1 MWKIEEDLKLE
12 ADEFT
17 PLRDVVC
24 NSIRRAILTGQMEP
38 GTRLL
43 EVHLADTLGVS
54 RTPVREAIRKLEQE
68 GLVIIRPRRGAE
80 VARITAP
87 QMRDMME
94 VRIIMDVLAAK
105 LAAGRADA
113 AAIEEI
119 KAVEE
124 QFEEEIR
131 NGDLHSIVEADTRF
145 HAAIAAAGGN
155 RKLIEINR
163 EMEDQVNRYRY
174 ETDKIVETRP
184 DLVREHTAV
193 IKAIEAGDPEAA
205 GIAAR
210 AHVTR
215 QVDVFLKK
223 FPEE

>member
-94 VRIIMDVLAAK
+94 VRIMMDVLAAE

-131 NGDLHSIVEADTRF
+131 NGDLHRIVEADTRF

-174 ETDKIVETRP
+174 ETDKLEETRP

-193 IKAIEAGDPEAA
+193 IKAIEAGDSEAA

-210 AHVTR
+210 AHITR